1 MFCEMVLALKLFSP
15 PNWNI
20 KPIWFAAKLQV
31 VKINLL
37 NVLDT

>member
-1 MFCEMVLALKLFSP
+1 MVLALKLYFP

-20 KPIWFAAKLQV
+20 EPIWFATKLQV

-37 NVLDT
+37 NVLDI